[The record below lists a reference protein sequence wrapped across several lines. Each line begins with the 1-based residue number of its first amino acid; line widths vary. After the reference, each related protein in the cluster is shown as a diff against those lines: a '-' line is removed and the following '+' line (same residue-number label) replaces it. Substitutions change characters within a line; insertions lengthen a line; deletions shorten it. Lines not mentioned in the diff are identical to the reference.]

1 MAERRALERLLTK
14 DLSGKEIA
22 RLTLLAHTEELAG
35 REPTFSEAEI
45 ERAKA
50 ALRGRPHEIAV
61 YNAWIEALRI
71 VDFVSLEA
79 IANAA
84 EAEKCLSIA
93 IGWTAQLLRH
103 GTIRAAR
110 EIATKVLTPDQWVR
124 FPAERE
130 MARRD
135 RMAEQ
140 SVSLNAVIQY
150 RIWQTA
156 SEDLRAKA
164 RTLPEFE
171 EDENEY
177 DCLLAVDRGAALR
190 LRKLAE
196 EEIAGLVASGKLRF
210 SRQGKDVS
218 RLIGAATNG
227 SLAVG
232 QGEEE
237 FGSEA
242 ECSLLELVEAGL
254 PEWVDWS
261 QTETFTP
268 SEFRGPIAVLQEIPP
283 ECLDEAG
290 KFVEPGWQLV
300 EKALRREASSEKL
313 DQLRSIADACASAI
327 RVFLARMAVIEVFG
341 QGLDLDLCAPPVRKR
356 EQALHDFIA
365 LYNRLAEISQEAEP
379 DEDGFVP
386 ADWMLPLPRALRLPV
401 LDLDELKP
409 DANEIQR
416 MRDRL
421 ATPDEAEWRQ
431 VAEELAVIGAMGD
444 IDAELRQRV
453 RQRGRE
459 LGSLN
464 RAIDELARGGLSIHE
479 SVRR

>member
-110 EIATKVLTPDQWVR
+110 EIATKVLTPDEWQR

-130 MARRD
+130 KARQVQI
-135 RMAEQ
+135 AEQ
-140 SVSLNAVIQY
+140 RVSLDAVIQY
-150 RIWQTA
+150 RTWQIA
-156 SEDLRAKA
+156 SDDLRANA
-164 RTLPEFE
+164 RALPVFN

-177 DCLLAVDRGAALR
+177 YCLLAVDSDATWR
-190 LRKLAE
+190 LRSLAE
-196 EEIAGLVASGKLRF
+196 AEIAELVASRKLRF
-210 SRQGKDVS
+210 SRQDQDVS
-218 RLIGAATNG
+218 HLIRAATSD
-227 SLAVG
+227 SLVAEHG
-232 QGEEE
+232 EE
-237 FGSEA
+237 FGAGA
-242 ECSLLELVEAGL
+242 ECSLLELVDAGL
-254 PEWVDWS
+254 AEWVEWS
-261 QTETFTP
+261 QAETFTP
-268 SEFRGPIAVLQEIPP
+268 REFRGPIAVLQEVPP

-290 KFVEPGWQLV
+290 RFVEPGWRSV
-300 EKALRREASSEKL
+300 EEALRREASPEKL
-313 DQLRSIADACASAI
+313 DQLHTIAAACASAI
-327 RVFLARMAVIEVFG
+327 RVFLARKAVIEVFS
-341 QGLDLDLCAPPVRKR
+341 QELDLDLSAPPVRKR
-356 EQALHDFIA
+356 EEGLRDFVA
-365 LYNRLAEISQEAEP
+365 LYNRLAEMSRESEP

-386 ADWMLPLPRALRLPV
+386 PDWMLPLPRALQLPQ
-401 LDLDELKP
+401 LDLEELKP
-409 DANEIQR
+409 DATEIELMQE
-416 MRDRL
+416 RL
-421 ATPDEAEWRQ
+421 AVPDEKAWRQ
-431 VAEELAVIGAMGD
+431 AAEELAVIGAMGE
-444 IDAELRQRV
+444 IEPEVRRRL

-459 LGSLN
+459 FGSLN
-464 RAIDELARGGLSIHE
+464 RAIDELAE
-479 SVRR
+479 SMHSNRESDRR